1 MFAQY
6 FEPWG
11 TREGASPR
19 PVQLLEAIVFQQGH
33 PHPYWHGV
41 PVMFVVRPEASIS
54 PAALV
59 LGTTT
64 VEKRGK
70 D

>member
-1 MFAQY
+1 M
-6 FEPWG
+6 
-11 TREGASPR
+11 
-19 PVQLLEAIVFQQGH
+19 QLLEAIVFQQGH